1 MTFKTSTPL
10 LEFNGGG
17 EKLRGA
23 LSAAVL
29 LGNELWVASD
39 ELTSVERL
47 TLRDGAVFGAHRSFE
62 LHDFINLPA
71 HGQKK
76 PNGKDV
82 DQEIDIEGLD
92 VRDGY
97 LWLVGSHSI
106 KRKRFDTDDRQKPDD
121 KNSEKLSKTDA
132 EGNRFILAR
141 VPVVTNEATGEVE
154 LSKAAPD
161 GTRTAAQLPGTM
173 TQNTITRAIAA
184 TAGAPDPHLATFL
197 TLPGKDNGLD
207 IEGLA
212 VSGTRIFLGLRGPV
226 LRGWAVVLELELAAG
241 GASELTLQANG
252 AQGRPYK
259 KHFLDLG
266 GLGVRDLCLD
276 GSDLL
281 LLAGPTMNLDGPVQ
295 VFRWRDGALTDRER
309 VVFREELGDP
319 VLTVPHGQGADH
331 AEAITLVPAAGL
343 PAVLIIY
350 DSPSAGRLVG
360 ASAVRADVLLLT

>member
-1 MTFKTSTPL
+1 
-10 LEFNGGG
+10 
-17 EKLRGA
+17 
-23 LSAAVL
+23 
-29 LGNELWVASD
+29 
-39 ELTSVERL
+39 
-47 TLRDGAVFGAHRSFE
+47 
-62 LHDFINLPA
+62 
-71 HGQKK
+71 
-76 PNGKDV
+76 
-82 DQEIDIEGLD
+82 
-92 VRDGY
+92 
-97 LWLVGSHSI
+97 
-106 KRKRFDTDDRQKPDD
+106 
-121 KNSEKLSKTDA
+121 
-132 EGNRFILAR
+132 
-141 VPVVTNEATGEVE
+141 
-154 LSKAAPD
+154 
-161 GTRTAAQLPGTM
+161 
-173 TQNTITRAIAA
+173 
-184 TAGAPDPHLATFL
+184 
-197 TLPGKDNGLD
+197 
-207 IEGLA
+207 
-212 VSGTRIFLGLRGPV
+212 
-226 LRGWAVVLELELAAG
+226 LAAG

-276 GSDLL
+276 GTDLL